1 MRNAVLFGTVAHARL
16 SAPAHKFR
24 YGMGMLRLDIEQLEP
39 TFKEHRGWSV
49 NSNNLGCIRRRDYL
63 RGGADDF
70 ATAARDVVEKELG
83 FRPEG
88 RIELLTQP
96 RCLGTGFNPINLYRC
111 HDQFGEL
118 VAVIVEVNNTP
129 WGEQIAYVLA
139 VNGGSEDDLD
149 LSFAKQM
156 HVSPFQPMDFRY
168 QLRWIRT
175 ANREV
180 IRLNCWKDQ
189 RRVFTAGMQLDV
201 KPLRTRTLARLILRN
216 GLIPARVLLAIH
228 WEALRLWFKRA
239 RYYPYPGRTGDS
251 KQSLP
256 SQ

>member
-1 MRNAVLFGTVAHARL
+1 MNNAVLTGAVKHARL
-16 SAPAHKFR
+16 TAPAHKFS
-24 YGMGMLRLDIEQLEP
+24 YAMGMLRLDLEQLEE
-39 TFKEHRGWSV
+39 TFTAHRGWSF
-49 NSNNLGCIRRRDYL
+49 NRKNLGCVRRRDYL
-63 RGGADDF
+63 RDGAEDF
-70 ATAARDVVEKELG
+70 ATAARDVVEKQLG
-83 FRPEG
+83 LRPDG

-96 RCLGTGFNPINLYRC
+96 RCLGTGFNPLNLYRC
-111 HDQFGEL
+111 HDRFGQL

-129 WGEQIAYVLA
+129 WGEQVAYVLA
-139 VNGGSEDDLD
+139 VDSGHEDDLD

-175 ANREV
+175 AKREV

-189 RRVFTAGMQLDV
+189 RRVFTAGMQLEV
-201 KPLRTRTLARLILRN
+201 EPLSTRSLARLMLRN
-216 GLIPARVLLAIH
+216 GLIPARVLIAIH

-239 RYYPYPGRTGDS
+239 RYYPYPGRTGEPQQPLS
-251 KQSLP
+251 